1 VESAPAIETKR
12 VEPGL
17 ARVVMFAVLLGSYVV
32 NAMDRQ
38 LFPLVAPEVRRE
50 YGFSLAGV
58 GLLSTVFTLGM
69 AVAGVPTGF
78 LLARFSRRAV
88 LQTGIALFSA
98 GTALTVVS
106 RGFADMLL
114 YRTATGVGEA
124 MQLTVLLAI
133 AANYFAGHRAAA
145 LGAVNFSFA
154 IGAILGPMLGG
165 ALLGAYGTWRVPM
178 LVFAALG
185 FAAIAVIASSV
196 DSSSTGHDRP
206 VARHA
211 DDGGAATLVNRNTV
225 LLTVMSLLGGLV
237 IYGYLGLYPT
247 FLREGLGYSPAA
259 AGSVMGL
266 YGLGALMS
274 IAGGWIGDR
283 GSPRF
288 VLSVTFAAAAMLG
301 YLLFNGSASYYW
313 QAILSFAWGVVVSG
327 VVYVNLAGYHVK
339 AVRRELAGR
348 ASGVFV
354 TSLYL
359 SAAVAGY
366 LMGWIANR
374 AGWGAAGSIQ
384 ISLCSLAAALLA
396 LALRGRP
403 KGRPLRTPVSDY

>member
-1 VESAPAIETKR
+1 VESVRAVEAPRHRHGVA
-12 VEPGL
+12 
-17 ARVVMFAVLLGSYVV
+17 AVVMFGVLLGSYVV

-69 AVAGVPTGF
+69 AVAGIPTGF
-78 LLARFSRRAV
+78 LLARFRRRAV

-106 RGFADMLL
+106 RGFADMLV
-114 YRTATGVGEA
+114 YRTLTGIGEA

-154 IGAILGPMLGG
+154 IGAIVGPVLGG
-165 ALLGAYGTWRVPM
+165 ALLAASGTWRVPM
-178 LVFAALG
+178 LVFAVLG
-185 FAAIAVIASSV
+185 FAAMVVIAAAV
-196 DSSSTGHDRP
+196 DASSTERDGA
-206 VARHA
+206 VALHGG
-211 DDGGAATLVNRNTV
+211 DGGAATLRNRNTI
-225 LLTVMSLLGGLV
+225 LLTVMSLFGGLV

-247 FLREGLGYSPAA
+247 FLREGLGYTPQR
-259 AGSVMGL
+259 AGLVMSV

-274 IAGGWIGDR
+274 IGGGWIGDR
-283 GSPRF
+283 GSPRL
-288 VLSVTFAAAAMLG
+288 VLSATFALAALVG
-301 YLLFNGSASYYW
+301 YLLFNGPTSYYW
-313 QAILSFAWGVVVSG
+313 QATLSFAWGVIVSG

-359 SAAVAGY
+359 TAAVAGY

-374 AGWGAAGSIQ
+374 AGWGAAGTIQ
-384 ISLCSLAAALLA
+384 ISLCALVAAALA
-396 LALRGRP
+396 LALRPIRGQVAGGR
-403 KGRPLRTPVSDY
+403 GQGQ

>member
-1 VESAPAIETKR
+1 
-12 VEPGL
+12 
-17 ARVVMFAVLLGSYVV
+17 MFGVLLGSYVV

-38 LFPLVAPEVRRE
+38 LFPLIAPEVRRE

-78 LLARFSRRAV
+78 LLARFSRKAV
-88 LQTGIALFSA
+88 LQTGIALFST
-98 GTALTVVS
+98 GTVLTIVS
-106 RGFADMLL
+106 RGFPDMVA
-114 YRTATGVGEA
+114 YRTLTGIGEA

-133 AANYFAGHRAAA
+133 AANYFVGYRAAA

-154 IGAILGPMLGG
+154 IGAIIGPLLGG
-165 ALLGAYGTWRVPM
+165 VLLGAYGRWQVPM
-178 LVFAALG
+178 LVFGVLG
-185 FAAIAVIASSV
+185 FAAMVVIAAVV
-196 DSSSTGHDRP
+196 DSSCTERDGATAVHG
-206 VARHA
+206 
-211 DDGGAATLVNRNTV
+211 DDGGAATLRNRNTI
-225 LLTVMSLLGGLV
+225 LLTAMSLLGGLV

-283 GSPRF
+283 GSPRL
-288 VLSVTFAAAAMLG
+288 VMSATFAAAALLG
-301 YLLFNGSASYYW
+301 YLLFNGSGSYYA
-313 QAILSFAWGVVVSG
+313 QAVLSFAWGVIVSG

-339 AVRRELAGR
+339 AVRRHLAGR

-359 SAAVAGY
+359 SAAAAGY
-366 LMGWIANR
+366 LMGWLANR
-374 AGWGAAGSIQ
+374 AGWADAGTMQ
-384 ISLCSLAAALLA
+384 ISLCSLVAATLA
-396 LALRGRP
+396 LALRP
-403 KGRPLRTPVSDY
+403 DWMSEPHP